1 MKTILLLLILLTA
14 TVRAEERFALLIGN
28 AAYEDRQSL
37 NNPINDVRGLQQT
50 LEALDFRVRLLEN
63 GSLGE
68 MEAALNDFGD
78 ELEAH
83 PGSTAFFYYS
93 GHGHSQ
99 GGTNYLMPLHSL
111 DKIRRPED
119 LKDQAISDAEVL
131 SALASGDSR
140 FRFFFLDACRSV
152 RFPHY
157 SNKDKGS
164 LTKGLAPIN
173 SVGSNTMIFY
183 ATAPGQVALDGH
195 GRNSPFARALMQRLA
210 EPLSLAEMVQ
220 RVTDDVATA
229 THEQQTPWSSSSLRT
244 PFYFKKPSGHEAPAR
259 SNTAPAETAQ
269 AESEAP
275 TGIAPAQSET
285 TTANT
290 PSRLSKEE
298 QKQIFEEAEAA
309 DDEKNYARALELY
322 QRLAAAGH
330 GEAMYRIGKMYRW
343 GEGVAKDYA
352 SAKRWY
358 EKAGDAGYSDG
369 YWWIGWLYREGG
381 PGLEQ
386 NYATAKK
393 WYEKVIAAGDSL
405 GYLGIGDLYK
415 EGGPGIEQNY
425 ATAKKWYEKAGD
437 AGNSLGYKGIGRLY
451 LEGGPGLEQNYASA
465 KQWYEKAGDA
475 GDSDSYWRI
484 GPLYEQGGPGLEKDL
499 EQACRYYRKAGWQS
513 KAEEVCSR

>member
-1 MKTILLLLILLTA
+1 MKTILLLLLLLTA
-14 TVRAEERFALLIGN
+14 AVRAEERFALLIGN

-244 PFYFKKPSGHEAPAR
+244 PYYFKKPGGDEAPAKTNR
-259 SNTAPAETAQ
+259 PTITSDDEPLRIFTFEKDAPSPSL
-269 AESEAP
+269 SE
-275 TGIAPAQSET
+275 
-285 TTANT
+285 
-290 PSRLSKEE
+290 EE
-298 QKQIFEEAEAA
+298 QEKVLEEAKAA
-309 DDEKNYARALELY
+309 YDQKDFVRALELY
-322 QRLAAAGH
+322 QLLAANNH
-330 GEAMYRIGKMYRW
+330 FW
-343 GEGVAKDYA
+343 GND
-352 SAKRWY
+352 
-358 EKAGDAGYSDG
+358 
-369 YWWIGWLYREGG
+369 
-381 PGLEQ
+381 
-386 NYATAKK
+386 
-393 WYEKVIAAGDSL
+393 
-405 GYLGIGDLYK
+405 GIGQIKGYCATDIFMNKLFGTDSVAACKYALDKIK
-415 EGGPGIEQNY
+415 EI
-425 ATAKKWYEKAGD
+425 
-437 AGNSLGYKGIGRLY
+437 R
-451 LEGGPGLEQNYASA
+451 
-465 KQWYEKAGDA
+465 
-475 GDSDSYWRI
+475 R
-484 GPLYEQGGPGLEKDL
+484 
-499 EQACRYYRKAGWQS
+499 
-513 KAEEVCSR
+513 

>member
-275 TGIAPAQSET
+275 TNTAPAET
-285 TTANT
+285 ATA
-290 PSRLSKEE
+290 SLS
-298 QKQIFEEAEAA
+298 EAEQEQILKEANAA
-309 DDEKNYARALELY
+309 YDKKDYARALELY
-322 QRLAAAGH
+322 QRLADTGH
-330 GEAMYRIGKMYRW
+330 AKAMAEIGWMYDQ
-343 GEGVAKDYA
+343 GQGVARDYA
-352 SAKRWY
+352 SAKEWYEKAIAAGYSNGYWRIGDLYKEGGPGIEKNWATAKRWY
-358 EKAGDAGYSDG
+358 EKAGADGHIFGYG
-369 YWWIGWLYREGG
+369 QIGWLYQEGG

-386 NYATAKK
+386 NYATAKQ
-393 WYEKVIAAGDSL
+393 WYEKAIAAYNN
-405 GYLGIGDLYK
+405 GYWSIGDLYEK
-415 EGGPGIEQNY
+415 GGPGIEQNY
-425 ATAKKWYEKAGD
+425 ATAKEWYEKAIA
-437 AGNSLGYKGIGRLY
+437 AGESNG
-451 LEGGPGLEQNYASA
+451 
-465 KQWYEKAGDA
+465 
-475 GDSDSYWRI
+475 YWRI
-484 GPLYEQGGPGLEKDL
+484 GKLYEQGGPGLEKDL
-499 EQACRYYRKAGWQS
+499 EQACRYYRKAGSDWQ
-513 KAEEVCSR
+513 KEAERTCSR